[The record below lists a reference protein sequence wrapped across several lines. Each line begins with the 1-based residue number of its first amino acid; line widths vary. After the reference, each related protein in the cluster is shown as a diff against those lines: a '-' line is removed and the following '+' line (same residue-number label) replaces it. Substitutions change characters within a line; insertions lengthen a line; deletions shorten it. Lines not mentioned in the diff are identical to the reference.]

1 MIRELHI
8 KNIAVIEEVTMSF
21 GDGFHVLTGETG
33 AGKSILID
41 SINMALGGRTAKDL
55 IRTGAET
62 ASVDVVFELSAEVE
76 KKLEEID
83 VESEDGFLYISR
95 IISSDG
101 KSKSKI
107 NGHMVPLSVLK
118 EVSEYLLTIHGQ
130 NDNQSILSPK
140 SHIHF
145 VDSYGNYE
153 DVLADYK
160 LQYEKV
166 KGIQKELDEL
176 ITDETEKARR
186 IDLLSYRINEISS
199 AKLSIG
205 EEEEL
210 EERKEY
216 LSNIEE
222 IVENAGGAYSAL
234 YGDEQQSAAY
244 DLIATAVHKLDGV
257 HGYDAKLNEYYDT
270 LSSVLAD
277 LEDVTHELKS
287 YIDDVDYEQGELDMI
302 EERLNTIH
310 DLKRKYGG
318 SIESVLEYLEKSQ
331 KELSEIEDS
340 DAKREELTALLEKES
355 EALKEIAVKLSDL
368 RRDTAISLQT
378 DIMNELSDLDMQKMR
393 FSVAI
398 ELMVNEDGSVRYSNQ
413 GCDRVEFM
421 ISCNPGE
428 ELKPLSKIASGG
440 EMSRIMLAIKSI
452 LAESD
457 IVETLVFDEIDTG
470 VSGRAAQKIAE
481 KICMLSKKHQILCIT
496 HLAQIAS
503 MADTHFLIE
512 KSSDDMHTRTT
523 VVPLDDSKRKTELAR
538 IIGGVMI
545 TDITL
550 QAAQE
555 MLDMA
560 AGLKQKRDNG

>member
-62 ASVDVVFELSAEVE
+62 ASVDVIFELSAEVE
-76 KKLEEID
+76 KKLQELD

-95 IISSDG
+95 IIGVDG
-101 KSKSKI
+101 KSKCKI
-107 NGHMVPLSVLK
+107 NGHMVPVSILK

-145 VDSYGNYE
+145 VDSYGNYS
-153 DVLADYK
+153 DVLEEYK
-160 LQYEKV
+160 VQYNKV
-166 KGIQKELDEL
+166 KEIKKELDAL
-176 ITDETEKARR
+176 ITDEKEKARR
-186 IDLLSYRINEISS
+186 VDLLSYQIKEIES
-199 AKLSIG
+199 AKLTDG
-205 EEEEL
+205 EEEDL
-210 EERKEY
+210 EERKKY

-222 IVENAGGAYSAL
+222 IVEKAGGAYSAL

-244 DLIATAVHKLDGV
+244 DLIATAVHNLDGV

-302 EERLNTIH
+302 EERLNTIY

-318 SIESVLEYLEKSQ
+318 TISDVLEYLEKAQ

-340 DAKREELTALLEKES
+340 DAKRAELTALLEKES
-355 EALKEIAVKLSDL
+355 AALKEIAMKLSDL

-378 DIMNELSDLDMQKMR
+378 DIMHELSDLDMQKMR

-398 ELMVNEDGSVRYSNQ
+398 ELMENEDGSIKYTNQ

-512 KSSDDMHTRTT
+512 KNSDDESTSTT
-523 VVPLDDSKRKTELAR
+523 VISLDEDERKTELAR

-555 MLDMA
+555 MLNMA
-560 AGLKQKRDNG
+560 DELKQKRDN